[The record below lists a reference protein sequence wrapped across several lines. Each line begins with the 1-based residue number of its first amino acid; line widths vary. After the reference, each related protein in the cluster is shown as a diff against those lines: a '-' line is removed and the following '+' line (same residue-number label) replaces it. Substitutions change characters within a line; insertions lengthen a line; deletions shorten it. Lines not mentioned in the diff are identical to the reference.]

1 MSHARHRLLFALK
14 SAVAVAL
21 IAAVGWQFAKLLRS
35 PELAAHE
42 FHIRWRYLLLAGLL
56 YVAAHAL
63 WGTFWVQL
71 IRSQRVEFPWWVG
84 IRAYFLSQFGKYV
97 PGKAWVLLLRVGL
110 LRGWGLSPAVIGV
123 TATYETLT
131 SMAAGAVIAVLLL
144 PWTGLGIVLLS
155 VKGFALLGLA
165 VLPLALGA
173 LTVLA
178 KRVGRKRAGGLP
190 SPPVLLLARGMLQAM
205 VGWALLGLSLWCVA
219 AGLSPEVPALTTD
232 DYLRTTAAVA
242 LSYVIGFVV
251 LVSPGGLG
259 AREVVL
265 QQVLGGPVAA
275 VVALVLRLVWTTF
288 EVIAAGVLYF
298 AARDGRVAESPRRS
312 DHNHPDPPLAADT
325 RLTQTAE

>member
-1 MSHARHRLLFALK
+1 MSHARRRLLFAVK

-21 IAAVGWQFAKLLRS
+21 IAAVGWQFTKLLRS
-35 PELAAHE
+35 PDLAAHE
-42 FHIRWRYLLLAGLL
+42 FRVHWQYLVFAGLL
-56 YVAAHAL
+56 YLGAHTL

-71 IRSQRVEFPWWVG
+71 LRSQRAGFPWSVG
-84 IRAYFLSQFGKYV
+84 IRVYFLSQFGKYV

-110 LRGWGLSPAVIGV
+110 LRGQGLSPAVIGV

-131 SMAAGAVIAVLLL
+131 SMAAGAVIGVILL
-144 PWTGLGIVLLS
+144 PWTGLDIALLS
-155 VKGFALLGLA
+155 VKGVALLALA
-165 VLPLALGA
+165 VLPLSLAA
-173 LTVLA
+173 LTLLA
-178 KRVGRKRAGGLP
+178 KRVGRKRAAGLP
-190 SPPVLLLARGMLQAM
+190 SPPVMLLARGMLQAM
-205 VGWALLGLSLWCVA
+205 AGWSLLGLSLWCVA
-219 AGLSPEVPALTTD
+219 AGLSPDVPLTAD
-232 DYLRTTAAVA
+232 NYLRMTAAVA

-298 AARDGRVAESPRRS
+298 AARNGRVAESHRES
-312 DHNHPDPPLAADT
+312 DHTHSSTPRAADT
-325 RLTQTAE
+325 RLTPTAE

>member
-1 MSHARHRLLFALK
+1 MSHARRRLLFAVK

-21 IAAVGWQFAKLLRS
+21 IAAVGWQFTKLLRS
-35 PELAAHE
+35 PDLAAHE
-42 FHIRWRYLLLAGLL
+42 FRIHWQYLVFAGLL
-56 YVAAHAL
+56 YLGAHTL

-71 IRSQRVEFPWWVG
+71 LRSQRGGFPWSVG
-84 IRAYFLSQFGKYV
+84 IRVYFLSQFGKYV

-110 LRGWGLSPAVIGV
+110 LRGQGLSPAVIGV

-131 SMAAGAVIAVLLL
+131 SMAAGAVIGVILL
-144 PWTGLGIVLLS
+144 PWTGLDITLLS
-155 VKGFALLGLA
+155 VKGFALLALA
-165 VLPLALGA
+165 VLPLSLAA
-173 LTVLA
+173 LTLLA
-178 KRVGRKRAGGLP
+178 KRVGRKRAAGLP
-190 SPPVLLLARGMLQAM
+190 SPPVMLLARGMLQAM
-205 VGWALLGLSLWCVA
+205 AGWALLGLSLWCVA
-219 AGLSPEVPALTTD
+219 AGLSPDVPLTAD
-232 DYLRTTAAVA
+232 NYLRMTAAVA

-298 AARDGRVAESPRRS
+298 AARNGRVAESPHAS
-312 DHNHPDPPLAADT
+312 GHTHPHPPRAADT
-325 RLTQTAE
+325 RLTPTAE